1 MAETT
6 KTLKTRIQLKYD
18 TLANWNAV
26 ASTFVPNKGDVCSV
40 EIPTRDPTDTT
51 ALTVVFKVTDGPK
64 T

>member
-26 ASTFVPNKGDVCSV
+26 ASTFVPNKGEV
-40 EIPTRDPTDTT
+40 
-51 ALTVVFKVTDGPK
+51 
-64 T
+64 